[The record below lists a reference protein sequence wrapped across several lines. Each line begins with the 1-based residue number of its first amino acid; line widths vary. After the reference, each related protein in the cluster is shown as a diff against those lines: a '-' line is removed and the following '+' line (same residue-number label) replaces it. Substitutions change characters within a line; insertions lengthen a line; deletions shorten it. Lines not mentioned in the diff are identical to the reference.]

1 MSEALQKAAAA
12 LGEKIAGSGFD
23 ATARLEVEGEGAI
36 VIDGE
41 QARVAEGDEG
51 EADVTIRASLDT
63 FREIFEGELSATAA
77 FMTGRME
84 VEGDMGAAMKLGQVL
99 G

>member
-1 MSEALQKAAAA
+1 MSEALEKAAAA
-12 LGEKIAGSGFD
+12 LAERMAGSGFD
-23 ATARLEVEGEGAI
+23 AKARLEVEGEGAI
-36 VIDGE
+36 VIEGEAVTVEDGE
-41 QARVAEGDEG
+41 GG

-63 FREIFEGELSATAA
+63 FREIFEGGLSATTA